1 MSKPDYVKV
10 WEFTTGIESTEGQGK
25 FVAVMHRGN
34 YITPELVPALD
45 DALWTT
51 DVLNGLREKD
61 FGVWIFKS
69 GIIIHQFNPDRG
81 GAVGEGPLPEA
92 LLAACLKCIANAR

>member
-1 MSKPDYVKV
+1 MSKPDKVKV
-10 WEFTTGIESTEGQGK
+10 WEWITGKQAHFHHDFWWDK
-25 FVAVMHRGN
+25 ADLVDA
-34 YITPELVPALD
+34 ELVQGCTWLS
-45 DALWTT
+45 

-92 LLAACLKCIANAR
+92 LLAACLKYIAHAS

>member
-10 WEFTTGIESTEGQGK
+10 WEFATGNEAEPLKGDPGYWKVHVESDP
-25 FVAVMHRGN
+25 RW
-34 YITPELVPALD
+34 LS
-45 DALWTT
+45 

-92 LLAACLKCIANAR
+92 LLAACLKYIAHAS